1 MSFLCQHEKMGNS
14 SSTIPTAGIQIEV
27 IYPDVHPKK
36 ITINQS
42 LTSERKQERLKHI
55 WDLILNSGV
64 DTTVLKINLLNY
76 QIDDECVLNMFFE
89 KISDLKRKLK
99 ILVEMTHDSYSTAAY
114 EKIKGKIVETN
125 ESNYGSANAW
135 FEFMISQ

>member
-1 MSFLCQHEKMGNS
+1 MGNS

-125 ESNYGSANAW
+125 KSNYGSANAW